1 MAGSLIKIDEEI
13 VTSAVASVTLTGI
26 DSTYDVY
33 KLVVSNLTVGT
44 DGSYLYGRVTEG
56 GTPNSSGNYAYAA
69 KFLRADNT
77 FTNLSHAARSVFAM
91 TERTEITNG
100 FCNGIFYLFN
110 FANASEFSFMTIE
123 EVHIQY
129 QLTTIRG
136 QQGGAVF
143 KQASA
148 CDGIQLFLIDNS
160 GNPANIASGTFTL
173 YGLKK

>member
-1 MAGSLIKIDEEI
+1 MAGSLIKIAETT
-13 VTSAVASVTLTGI
+13 VSSATASVTLTGI

-44 DGSYLYGRVTEG
+44 DGSYLYGRVTES
-56 GTPNSSGNYAYAA
+56 GTPNSSGNYEYAV

-77 FTNLSHAARSVFAM
+77 FTNLNATGRSVFAM

-110 FANASEFSFMTIE
+110 FANASEYSFMTIE

-148 CDGIQLFLIDNS
+148 SDGIQLFLIDDG
-160 GNPANIASGTFTL
+160 GNPANIDSGTFTL